1 MEPPGDSED
10 PRLRERR
17 FGRIRRVKRL
27 LRPLP
32 RRSNIRRYPVL
43 KWFSGT
49 ALRRMYLW
57 SFRRAQVIPA
67 LYAGWV
73 IALVPLYGLQ
83 LILSFVAA
91 LVFRANL
98 VVLAGL
104 QLVSNPLTVL
114 PLWYLNYLVGNVFL
128 NLFFGRS
135 PVRYGKLFE
144 EAKEKG
150 HNFHETLR
158 FLVQETRADGV
169 NLILDL
175 FGRLFGGTFL
185 GGILLGLLAGFVS
198 SAIYRFLLRRTTGP
212 ARLPRVPPTRVEPT
226 RKDLP

>member
-1 MEPPGDSED
+1 MEPPVDSED

-57 SFRRAQVIPA
+57 SFRRPEVIPA

-83 LILSFVAA
+83 LILAFLAA
-91 LVFRANL
+91 LVLRANL

-128 NLFFGRS
+128 NLFFGHS

-150 HNFHETLR
+150 HNFYETLR

-198 SAIYRFLLRRTTGP
+198 SVVYRLLLRRATGP
-212 ARLPRVPPTRVEPT
+212 DRLPRVPRPRAGVSG
-226 RKDLP
+226 KDAP